1 MFVATGSLILPAAF
15 QEALPHNHKTESQIL
30 ALSRGTSIVLLVIY
44 ILYLIFQLKTHTH
57 LYEDAREETSEDD
70 GEEAV
75 IGTWA
80 AGATLVIVTVA
91 IAVCSE
97 YLVDS
102 IDEVVKS
109 SGLSKTFIGLILLPI
124 VGNAGKRS
132 QCPCFPLPLCL

>member
-1 MFVATGSLILPAAF
+1 M
-15 QEALPHNHKTESQIL
+15 
-30 ALSRGTSIVLLVIY
+30 
-44 ILYLIFQLKTHTH
+44 
-57 LYEDAREETSEDD
+57 
-70 GEEAV
+70 
-75 IGTWA
+75 IGGWA

-91 IAVCSE
+91 IAACSE

-132 QCPCFPLPLCL
+132 QCAFFPLPLCLWSLMGS